1 MPGLESFCVC
11 TAIGLGSIYLLQVS
25 WFVAWMTLD
34 EQRVENARNALL
46 PCISHSRSAST
57 SSSSELQPG
66 DLVYAGGASFSQYYI
81 MSYDIKISWYNF
93 YCQGFNIS
101 YLRRVASKVSETYIR
116 DVSSMLW
123 NYAFLFAFPTC
134 VLWCCSRLER
144 MRTKESANYY
154 KFYDTF
160 HCIAYPD
167 NIFCNVGRISL
178 LM

>member
-1 MPGLESFCVC
+1 MIIEYETRYLC
-11 TAIGLGSIYLLQVS
+11 ISIYIILHHV
-25 WFVAWMTLD
+25 
-34 EQRVENARNALL
+34 
-46 PCISHSRSAST
+46 ISYQNI
-57 SSSSELQPG
+57 L
-66 DLVYAGGASFSQYYI
+66 I
-81 MSYDIKISWYNF
+81 YNF

-134 VLWCCSRLER
+134 VLWYCSRLKR

-167 NIFCNVGRISL
+167 NIFCNVGRILIHSNVKCHYL
-178 LM
+178 NKYIRFYPSRTGYF